1 MNKTIEITYD
11 KIKNLTGYINFKII
25 LAFQVLFLV
34 IGVFFGL
41 TGSSI
46 GCMQDYGNFFSYDL
60 HGLTGTCRS
69 IRSDE
74 WAVDT
79 PLAISQFNNHN
90 EQFPL
95 KNKNF
100 GIEGKLM
107 SVVHDTGTPVAEP
120 ALLAKPATWGFFLF
134 DLRRALSWYWL
145 FPLFI
150 AINGIFL
157 FLQLIFRGQT
167 AANFALSLCLA
178 FSYHSVVWSF
188 WPAYQIGLGALA
200 TSFFILLYQ
209 NEKTLNK
216 FIFSVLLGLSVAALI
231 LTLYLPRIIPI
242 VTFFSLVLAA
252 YFIRE
257 KLYKRTPINYLFLL
271 IGLIVTVSI
280 CLSWYIN
287 NREAINAILESSYP
301 GLRRTYYGDGHL
313 WDEFRGW
320 LHPVFLK
327 RDLGFLN
334 ISELGMYCSYIIPF
348 AYILFKLRKS
358 IDLIIVSIVISLLFS
373 YTYIYVGIPE
383 IIGKI
388 TFWNRTTFRAII
400 GTDLALIVFAA
411 WLYSKRDK
419 IKVTTVD
426 QLVALVIFSS
436 TLFILVHYMPD
447 VVKSN
452 IFIYDIRFTW
462 AVIILLVCT
471 YSAVT
476 NFRIFP
482 YVYMISLLCFTLP
495 WHPLSRAPSYFKPN
509 IPSAI
514 LDDHEVK
521 YHGKLVVATDDFI
534 RPNIIAATGLPV
546 LNNTSHY
553 TDKSIFDEFYKNES
567 NSSDYN
573 RFHHMHIKITGSGDP
588 KLEIPYG
595 DVIRLS
601 IPGNTFDFTRLH
613 SDFLMTYAGNKDILQ
628 NNATLVFI
636 AEQDGFAY
644 YKIK

>member
-1 MNKTIEITYD
+1 MHKTIETAFS
-11 KIKNLTGYINFKII
+11 KIKGLTGFINFKVI
-25 LAFQVLFLV
+25 LAAQILLLV
-34 IGVFFGL
+34 IGVSFGL
-41 TGSSI
+41 TGSNI
-46 GCMQDYGNFFSYDL
+46 VCMRNYGNFFSYDL
-60 HGLTGTCRS
+60 HQFTGKCQA

-100 GIEGKLM
+100 GIEGKQM

-120 ALLAKPATWGFFLF
+120 ALLAKPATWGFFMF

-157 FLQLIFRGQT
+157 FLQLLFRGQT
-167 AANFALSLCLA
+167 AANFALSLCLV

-209 NEKTLNK
+209 NEKMLTK
-216 FIFSVLLGLSVAALI
+216 FIFSILLGLSVAALI
-231 LTLYLPRIIPI
+231 LTLYLPRIIPV
-242 VTFFSLVLAA
+242 VTFFTLVLTA

-257 KLYKRTPINYLFLL
+257 KLYKRTPLNYLFLFIAL
-271 IGLIVTVSI
+271 IITVSI
-280 CLSWYIN
+280 GLSWYIN

-301 GLRRTYYGDGHL
+301 GLRRTYYGGGHL

-320 LHPVFLK
+320 LYPILLK
-327 RDLGFLN
+327 SDLGFLN
-334 ISELGMYCSYIIPF
+334 ISELGIYCSYIVPF
-348 AYILFKLRKS
+348 TYILLKLRKS
-358 IDLIIVSIVISLLFS
+358 IDFIIVSIVIFLLFS

-400 GTDLALIVFAA
+400 GTDLALTVFAA
-411 WLYSKRDK
+411 WLYSKREI
-419 IKVTTVD
+419 IKETAVD

-447 VVKSN
+447 VAKSN
-452 IFIYDIRFTW
+452 IFVYDIRFTW

-495 WHPLSRAPSYFKPN
+495 WHPLSRAPSYLKPN
-509 IPSAI
+509 IPSVI
-514 LDDHEVK
+514 LGDHEVK
-521 YHGKLVVATDDFI
+521 YHGKLVVATDDFV

-553 TDKSIFDEFYKNES
+553 TDKSIFDAFYKNES

-595 DVIRLS
+595 DVIRMS

-613 SDFLMTYAGNKDILQ
+613 SDFLMTYAGNKAFLQ
-628 NNATLVFI
+628 NNATLEFI